1 MNAFMVGQ
9 RVVIITADV
18 MNAAVRDIDLI
29 VSADSGPAAT
39 LGVVRI
45 SVARVQAAS

>member
-29 VSADSGPAAT
+29 VSADSGPAAMY
-39 LGVVRI
+39 
-45 SVARVQAAS
+45 